1 MKKKMLAY
9 PYLIWMV
16 IFIVVPMLLILG
28 YSFISAGTGGTM
40 QLTLQNI
47 TQCFRPEY
55 LRIMW
60 ISFELAGIST
70 ILCLLIGYP
79 LALILSGATFKN
91 KDALVF
97 LLLAPMWMNFLLRT
111 YAWLTL
117 LERNGVINSFLK
129 WVNLPTWNVINTPTA
144 VMIGM
149 IYNFLP
155 FMVLPIY
162 TVMSKIDGNLIEA
175 ARDLGADKWGVFRKV
190 IFPWS
195 LAGVFSGIIMV
206 FMPAV
211 TTFVIPNLL
220 GGAKTMMI
228 GSLIE
233 MQFFT
238 ADRWGFG
245 SALSAV
251 IMVIMILVAYFAN
264 RRGDIEESG
273 GGLL

>member
-1 MKKKMLAY
+1 
-9 PYLIWMV
+9 MV

-47 TQCFRPEY
+47 AQCFRPEY

-60 ISFELAGIST
+60 VSFELAGIST
-70 ILCLLIGYP
+70 ILCLVIGYP

-91 KDALVF
+91 KDTLVF

-162 TVMSKIDGNLIEA
+162 TVMSKIDGSLIEA

-245 SALSAV
+245 SALSSL
-251 IMVIMILVAYFAN
+251 IMIVMILVAYFAN